1 MEGKSEKLRGIFS
14 VKCIRYGSRIK
25 IRHLDNVKLKTHEH
39 IGDTLVHDFK
49 IMKGV
54 DAGVYEC
61 NLTDLFLVTTKK
73 LPVFYIN
80 VTYTDRLKE
89 YLLYRVYLCFT
100 ITDDIKTE
108 KYLLNNELN
117 GEYSLEIA
125 IDGKRKEINDTIEY
139 YPGNKKIFKKLENFA
154 KDESMI
160 ELTQSLVDEITL
172 KLLEKSRKEF
182 RNIKPP
188 TNIISLKDYKW
199 ND

>member
-1 MEGKSEKLRGIFS
+1 MEGETEKLRGIFC
-14 VKCIRYGSRIK
+14 VKCIRNGSRIK

-39 IGDTLVHDFK
+39 IADTLVHDFK

-54 DAGVYEC
+54 TAGIYEC
-61 NLTDLFLVTTKK
+61 NLTDIYLMGNKT

-80 VTYTDRLKE
+80 VVYTERLKE

-100 ITDDIKTE
+100 ITDEIKSE
-108 KYLLNNELN
+108 KHLLHSELY
-117 GEYSLEIA
+117 GKYSLEIA
-125 IDGKRKEINDTIEY
+125 IDGKRKEINDTIEE
-139 YPGNKKIFKKLENFA
+139 YPGNKKIYEKLENFA
-154 KDESMI
+154 KSEAMM
-160 ELTQSLVDEITL
+160 ELTQSLVDDITQ
-172 KLLEKSRKEF
+172 KLIEKSKKEF